1 MHVVRF
7 ALIFPSV
14 INEGENIYCILSH
27 AVIQFSLFIVRC
39 DQKWIYRD
47 SNYFELHINWILFRQ
62 ARNQT
67 MWQKSLT
74 LYLTGAKVQQLFQ
87 SEKALV
93 LLESWFYIWKPV
105 FVICSQAT
113 AVHGVQ
119 LLICCLMSFQEFI
132 SLQLSWVGCI
142 FVQITFK
149 WPSTR

>member
-14 INEGENIYCILSH
+14 INKGEDIYWILSH
-27 AVIQFSLFIVRC
+27 AVIHFSLFIVRC

-47 SNYFELHINWILFRQ
+47 INYFELHINWILFRQ

-105 FVICSQAT
+105 FVVCSQLQAT

-119 LLICCLMSFQEFI
+119 LLICCLMSFQEFMYF
-132 SLQLSWVGCI
+132 C
-142 FVQITFK
+142 
-149 WPSTR
+149 

>member
-1 MHVVRF
+1 MRF

-14 INEGENIYCILSH
+14 INKGEDIYCILSH

-74 LYLTGAKVQQLFQ
+74 LYLTGAKVQQLFP

-105 FVICSQAT
+105 FVIMFPSYSSAWSSI
-113 AVHGVQ
+113 AY
-119 LLICCLMSFQEFI
+119 LLFNVLSRIYFSSTL
-132 SLQLSWVGCI
+132 LSWLYFCSNY
-142 FVQITFK
+142 F
-149 WPSTR
+149 